1 MLEDNVDLEK
11 EVIALGARLAQ
22 AKSKLALLDKENE
35 VLQEVRKDLKA
46 ELMKVNAKINE
57 SELLNKFLLENQGSR
72 NELFDKIE
80 GQIKVL
86 RDMRTANRAKAEDL
100 NTQVVRYL
108 TEDQKEKELFVEQS
122 LEVKDFLEQVKRQIG
137 KLQVPNFENLV
148 KKNIDL
154 EKVTQHNKDLE
165 KLKELEQHEA
175 SPQINF
181 MRRSSN
187 YSSTG
192 KLLYYH

>member
-57 SELLNKFLLENQGSR
+57 SELLNKFLLENYDSR

>member
-72 NELFDKIE
+72 NALFDKIE

>member
-1 MLEDNVDLEK
+1 MCSSD
-11 EVIALGARLAQ
+11 LGARLAQ

-57 SELLNKFLLENQGSR
+57 SELLNKFLLENYGSR